1 LDKKPI
7 PWLSIDEHD
16 DGTAMFKIDDELRA
30 IREGASRVPSLTA
43 GRYAIGCATRK
54 QITQKRREN

>member
-1 LDKKPI
+1 ML
-7 PWLSIDEHD
+7 DEHD
-16 DGTAMFKIDDELRA
+16 DGTAMSKIDDELRA